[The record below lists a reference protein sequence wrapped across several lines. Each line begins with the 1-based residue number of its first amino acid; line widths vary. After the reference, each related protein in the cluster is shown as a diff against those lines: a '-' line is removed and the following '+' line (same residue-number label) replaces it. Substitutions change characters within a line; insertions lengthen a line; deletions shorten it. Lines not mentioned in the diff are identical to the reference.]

1 MIVLTDMSN
10 DDDAG
15 GLLDSGGIIAR
26 HTTGLDHTP
35 KAVWKTEAWS
45 TARTLGVVSSGQLKA
60 YVRDLWALM
69 RRSAQNGMY
78 QAHGDYLTYMVGL
91 VVLCLKSRDLS
102 KRNDA

>member
-35 KAVWKTEAWS
+35 KAV
-45 TARTLGVVSSGQLKA
+45 
-60 YVRDLWALM
+60 
-69 RRSAQNGMY
+69 
-78 QAHGDYLTYMVGL
+78 
-91 VVLCLKSRDLS
+91 
-102 KRNDA
+102 